1 MKLKK
6 KERTDEQKVRRGK
19 IAIIAVIVIAIIA
32 LVIPSK
38 KKDKQDLDPNA
49 LVRQEMDACLDSL
62 LTDLTGRSI
71 YEVYYKGDIEN
82 VPFIRECPEAEEL
95 ERVKMQIRLLENEK
109 IPNPNRKE
117 ELEGLYSSQSY
128 LERKVEEFN
137 EGPISKVGYNSRR
150 IKFHNGNGQDFTC
163 FQQSYMGHNRL
174 KHLQELTKG
183 ANAQTEMQKLQ
194 KETEEN

>member
-19 IAIIAVIVIAIIA
+19 IAIIAVVVIAIVA

-38 KKDKQDLDPNA
+38 KKDKQDMDPNA

-62 LTDLTGRSI
+62 LSDLTGNET

-82 VPFIRECPEAEEL
+82 VPFIRECPEEEEL

-109 IPNPNRKE
+109 IPNPNRKD

-128 LERKVEEFN
+128 LEKKVEEFN

-150 IKFHNGNGQDFTC
+150 IKFKDVNGRTFTC

-174 KHLQELTKG
+174 KHLQELNNG
-183 ANAQTEMQKLQ
+183 ANAQTEMKKLQ
-194 KETEEN
+194 QETEYN